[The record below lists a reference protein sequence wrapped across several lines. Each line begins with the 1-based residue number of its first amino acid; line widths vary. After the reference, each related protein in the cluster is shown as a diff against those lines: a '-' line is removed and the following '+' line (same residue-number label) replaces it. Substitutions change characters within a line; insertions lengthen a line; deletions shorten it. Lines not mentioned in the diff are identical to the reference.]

1 MSHSIVEYDYEQV
14 SESGISITHFR
25 VAESERRKG
34 IGSAVMS
41 TLFDHFAAEG
51 NEYVVVNIHGG
62 EVARRFLVE
71 KHGMTLVEEPNPDGF
86 VTAERSL
93 TGRAD

>member
-25 VAESERRKG
+25 VAESERRNG

-41 TLFDHFAAEG
+41 GLLDRFAAEG
-51 NEYVVVNIHGG
+51 YEYVVVNIRGG
-62 EVARRFLVE
+62 KISRRFLIE
-71 KHGMTLVEEPNPDGF
+71 KHGMKIVEGPNPDGF
-86 VTAERSL
+86 MTAERSL
-93 TGRAD
+93 AGRAD

>member
-1 MSHSIVEYDYEQV
+1 MSHSIVEYDYEQA

-25 VAESERRKG
+25 VAESERRNG

-41 TLFDHFAAEG
+41 ALLDRFAADG
-51 NEYVVVNIHGG
+51 YEYVVVNIRGG
-62 EVARRFLVE
+62 EVARRFLTE
-71 KHGMTLVEEPNPDGF
+71 KHGMKIVEGPNSDGF

-93 TGRAD
+93 ADRAN